1 MVRWMAAS
9 FAVFAFA
16 NAANVALQRAA
27 PSMGRTAAPDG
38 SSGRRLWPTRPNRP

>member
-16 NAANVALQRAA
+16 DAANVALQRGAF
-27 PSMGRTAAPDG
+27 DG
-38 SSGRRLWPTRPNRP
+38 PHCST